1 MKRSRGFTLVEL
13 LVVIAIIG
21 ILVALLLPA
30 VQAAREAARRMSCGN
45 NLHQIAIA
53 LHNYMDKTAEALPRG
68 VEVTRGLGCC
78 CNNANWS
85 LGHTVHTMLLPYV
98 EQQALFDRYNMNV
111 PFWAQQP
118 GIINQKIP
126 NYLCPSAREHVIRTA
141 SNLSAGSTNPA
152 PYIAQDV
159 YPHNY
164 PAAGTNHGWGGC
176 GRHGN
181 STVNG
186 VFSIRYGVL
195 EENSTRADPRVKL
208 STITDGTSNTMAFS
222 ETAQGRPTFVNGA
235 LNTGW
240 SNDRGKGWADP
251 YYNSTLFSVGPLS
264 TPNSLISQYPGPFNA
279 SNATSYHPGGVQV
292 AFMDGNVRFI
302 SQTING
308 ATWTGLGTPHG
319 GEAVSAPE

>member
-68 VEVTRGLGCC
+68 VEVTRGRNCC
-78 CNNANWS
+78 CANADWS

-98 EQQALFDRYNMNV
+98 EQQALYDQYNMSI
-111 PFWAQQP
+111 PYWAQTP
-118 GIINQKIP
+118 GIIDQRIP
-126 NYLCPSAREHVIRTA
+126 NYLCPSAREHRIGTV
-141 SNLSAGSTNPA
+141 SNFSGGSSNAA
-152 PYIAQDV
+152 PYVAQDV

-176 GRHGN
+176 GRHG
-181 STVNG
+181 SSAVNG
-186 VFSIRYGVL
+186 VFSIRYGIL
-195 EENSTRADPRVKL
+195 EENGTTRGDPRVKL
-208 STITDGTSNTMAFS
+208 STITDGTSNTMAFA
-222 ETAQGRPTFVNGA
+222 ETAQGRPT
-235 LNTGW
+235 TGLGT
-240 SNDRGKGWADP
+240 NDRGKGWADP

-264 TPNSLISQYPGPFNA
+264 TPNSLVSQYPNYNA
-279 SNATSYHPGGVQV
+279 SNTTSYHPGGVQV
-292 AFMDGNVRFI
+292 AFMDGNVRFVAE
-302 SQTING
+302 TIDRV
-308 ATWTGLGTPHG
+308 TWAGLGTPHG
-319 GEAVSAPE
+319 GEPVSVP